1 MKQNSAPDRRAPAKG
16 PRSQSPSSDA
26 GQRPKRLKN
35 KSASRAQG
43 RKGRQQFDFAGMRV
57 DNATCRDAL
66 DRIARLLQGRGQ
78 HYIVTPNA
86 HHVLLFQKDP
96 AFREVYAQ
104 AAMVLPDGISM
115 VLASK
120 VMGGPLRERCRGA
133 DVFLNICRLCY
144 RLKKRVFLLGGPPGS
159 EGLAEA
165 KLLRLFPGMA
175 VASFSPPFGF
185 EENEGQTRQA
195 IKAVRRFRADV
206 LMVGVGAPKS
216 EKWVYRYRARLG
228 FKLALML
235 GSTLGYL
242 IGSRR
247 RAPLWMRGLGL
258 EWLFRLF
265 QEPRRLWKRYIIG
278 NPAFLLLLAKERLRG
293 KAVALKTDSSPKP
306 TDA

>member
-1 MKQNSAPDRRAPAKG
+1 
-16 PRSQSPSSDA
+16 
-26 GQRPKRLKN
+26 
-35 KSASRAQG
+35 
-43 RKGRQQFDFAGMRV
+43 MRV

-66 DRIARLLQGRGQ
+66 DRIALLLQGRGQ
-78 HYIVTPNA
+78 HHIVTPNA

-96 AFREVYAQ
+96 AFREVYAR

-120 VMGGPLRERCRGA
+120 VMGGPLRERCCGA

-144 RLKKRVFLLGGPPGS
+144 QLKKRVFLLGGPPGS
-159 EGLAEA
+159 EGRAEA

-185 EENEGQTRQA
+185 EENGGQTRQA
-195 IKAVRRFRADV
+195 IQTVRRFRPDV
-206 LMVGVGAPKS
+206 LVVGVGAPKS
-216 EKWVYRYRARLG
+216 EKWVYRERARLG

-242 IGSRR
+242 IGSHR
-247 RAPLWMRGLGL
+247 RAPLWMRRLGL
-258 EWLFRLF
+258 EWLFRLL

-278 NPAFLLLLAKERLRG
+278 NPAFLLLLARERLGG
-293 KAVALKTDSSPKP
+293 KTAALEADSSPKP
-306 TDA
+306 AGA